1 MEAASIAVV
10 SLFGAAAEVRHLMV
24 RWARKYSAA
33 CPARV
38 GAMVLG
44 LIGAC
49 CALVLG
55 GGRLLIG
62 ATWWRGVAGGVAGSF
77 QEGSPATGEF
87 RRRGR
92 CCTGG
97 LPAAIS
103 VDSSIGPIWT
113 DAGELASFT

>member
-62 ATWWRGVAGGVAGSF
+62 ATWSRGVAGGVAGSF
-77 QEGSPATGEF
+77 ELGF
-87 RRRGR
+87 RQQRASSAGVVAVARVVCRR
-92 CCTGG
+92 
-97 LPAAIS
+97 PY
-103 VDSSIGPIWT
+103 P
-113 DAGELASFT
+113 